1 LASAIR
7 RFLVLKNV
15 LACFLTL
22 AAGLASAQE
31 NASNP
36 LASVNNV
43 DVKSQYTSNDP
54 LDRHDIFIDG
64 AHMFHPKLKVKYEL
78 HYNVTDATGTREN
91 DFEKLVFKPIY
102 FISQSK
108 LNDSWGF
115 KIATGFDW
123 VLEFNN
129 EAKGIGVGADTI
141 APFGALAFAHLP
153 SGMVIL
159 PLVQHFVAYKSSDT
173 DVNTTAGRLIMIR
186 PFGKGYWAKLDAKVP
201 YDWENEKW
209 IPTAEVQ
216 LGYNFNQRY
225 AMYVESLIGVGK
237 DRPYD
242 AGVGVGLRF
251 KY

>member
-1 LASAIR
+1 M
-7 RFLVLKNV
+7 LKSV

-22 AAGLASAQE
+22 AAGAASAEE

-43 DVKSQYTSNDP
+43 DLRWQYVSDDP
-54 LDRHDIFIDG
+54 VDRHDIFIDG

-91 DFEKLVFKPIY
+91 DFEKLVLKPIY

-108 LNDSWGF
+108 LNDSWGL
-115 KIATGFDW
+115 KVATGFDW

-129 EAKGIGVGADTI
+129 EAKGIGVGADQI

-153 SGMVIL
+153 SGTVLL
-159 PLVQHFVAYKSSDT
+159 PLVQHFVGYKSSDT
-173 DVNTTAGRLIMIR
+173 DVNITAMRVIAIK
-186 PFGKGYWAKLDAKVP
+186 PFGKGYWTKLDAKIP

-209 IPTAEVQ
+209 IPVVEVQ
-216 LGYNFNQRY
+216 VGYNFNKSL
-225 AMYVESLIGVGK
+225 AGYVEGLVGVGK

-242 AGVGVGLRF
+242 GGVGVGLRF